1 MTYEQAVLTA
11 LREVEDAL
19 SGLLRSRERAVALTD
34 AVAAASRA
42 AELARWNYEAGLKD
56 FQMVLETQRTLL
68 SVEDSLAESRANAVT
83 SVIKLYKALGGGWS
97 AQPGPDPAL

>member
-1 MTYEQAVLTA
+1 MV
-11 LREVEDAL
+11 
-19 SGLLRSRERAVALTD
+19 
-34 AVAAASRA
+34 ASRA
-42 AELARWNYEAGLKD
+42 AELARWNYETKLKD

-83 SVIKLYKALGGGWS
+83 AVIKLYKALGGGWS